1 LPDFSIA
8 RDTLSPA
15 QAAALRH
22 VDAIARDKGATA
34 LLSITAICKRAG
46 LALDTYNDAMELVRQ
61 HARIVAHF
69 HPDRFGGKPANVVD
83 CLLVEGVYR
92 NQFETGLSSGSPTAF
107 PGGERDEWERT
118 LFGGAYHTE
127 CVSVS
132 ERPKYGSLELVRF
145 PDGPAPRFGSCYF
158 LLRGIGPRTS
168 ITFMGSE
175 HPHATNRVGTL
186 AEPHAVMAAVLAEI
200 ENGGIAT
207 PDWPPFRVPTLGVAD
222 ITVNRFYSLLKLLR
236 ERRPNPSLGEP
247 GRVLDT
253 GVEAQIHGPVVLDRD
268 VEALVAD
275 PAFAHTHIGQ
285 SLVEL
290 ADKYG
295 FDLQWHCGFRL
306 AARDVP
312 DDFRG
317 PAMPKFAEC
326 IAGRDGTLDAAV
338 LGRAAASLHHDPHQ
352 WSQWGGHFDVLR
364 LFRQLWHVL
373 VHFGNRI

>member
-1 LPDFSIA
+1 MA
-8 RDTLSPA
+8 RETLSPA

-22 VDAIARDKGATA
+22 VEAIARDNEDTG
-34 LLSITAICKRAG
+34 LLSIAAICKRAG
-46 LALDTYNDAMELVRQ
+46 LTIDSYNEAMELVRQ

-83 CLLVEGVYR
+83 CLLAEGVYR

-107 PGGERDEWERT
+107 PGGERDEWERA
-118 LFGGAYHTE
+118 LFGAAYHNE
-127 CVSVS
+127 GVPVS

-158 LLRGIGPRTS
+158 VLRGAGPRTS

-175 HPHATNRVGTL
+175 DPQASKRVGTP
-186 AEPHAVMAAVLAEI
+186 AKPHAVMAALLTEI
-200 ENGGIAT
+200 ENGAIAT
-207 PDWPPFRVPTLGVAD
+207 PDWPPFRAPTLGVPD
-222 ITVNRFYSLLKLLR
+222 LTVTRFYDLLKLLR
-236 ERRPNPSLGEP
+236 ERRANPSPGEP
-247 GRVLDT
+247 GRVLDS
-253 GVEAQIHGPVVLDRD
+253 GVEAQIHGSVRLDRD
-268 VEALVAD
+268 IEVLVAD
-275 PAFAHTHIGQ
+275 PAFAGTRIGQ

-290 ADKYG
+290 GDKYG

-306 AARDVP
+306 NVRDVP

-317 PAMPKFAEC
+317 PAMPKIAER
-326 IAGRDGTLDAAV
+326 IAGRDGSLDAAV
-338 LGRAAASLHHDPHQ
+338 VGKAAASLHHEPQQ
-352 WSQWGGHFDVLR
+352 WSEWGGYFDVLR